1 MHSEKIKNLSVSAD
15 LAAQLF
21 NNDRIMRQLSAEI
34 VSGISESEFMNYKKR
49 LGDKLRVEL
58 NRIYEMHREVNT
70 DTLERHIFYRDNSM
84 KDKSSAPMF
93 WLYNALVMKISNIN
107 IFDLGRFKT
116 GKHVLLVES
125 GTLTLYKEK
134 DKIRTYTSGD
144 ILITETIDHLNSS
157 IQAADNTIIHFIE
170 YNKFTAELYDNK
182 NLTEYLI

>member
-1 MHSEKIKNLSVSAD
+1 
-15 LAAQLF
+15 
-21 NNDRIMRQLSAEI
+21 
-34 VSGISESEFMNYKKR
+34 
-49 LGDKLRVEL
+49 
-58 NRIYEMHREVNT
+58 
-70 DTLERHIFYRDNSM
+70 
-84 KDKSSAPMF
+84 
-93 WLYNALVMKISNIN
+93 
-107 IFDLGRFKT
+107 
-116 GKHVLLVES
+116 VLLVES